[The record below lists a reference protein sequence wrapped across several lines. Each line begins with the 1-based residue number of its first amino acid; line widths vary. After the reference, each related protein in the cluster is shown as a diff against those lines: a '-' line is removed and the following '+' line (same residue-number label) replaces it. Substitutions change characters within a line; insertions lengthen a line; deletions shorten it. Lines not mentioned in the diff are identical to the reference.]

1 MAWLVCRI
9 GKGRAI
15 GKYESLEKGERLP
28 GVYLLRCVK
37 MLAHWLGCFE
47 WLDWCV
53 VFVCKMVVRFF
64 IWYSLWEL
72 WVVLLVVGVHFG
84 SSYGPLGS
92 IFEGFGGLLGIILGA
107 LGIRLAPF

>member
-1 MAWLVCRI
+1 MRI
-9 GKGRAI
+9 AGRSYSIASRIPPGRFMWKG
-15 GKYESLEKGERLP
+15 
-28 GVYLLRCVK
+28 RCVK

-92 IFEGFGGLLGIILGA
+92 IFEGFGGLLGSILGA
-107 LGIRLAPF
+107 LGVPLAPF